1 MKKSAFFSDILFA
14 FFLSSLFTLC
24 VFRYFKLSLPLALVL
39 SVVCG
44 MLAAG
49 AVGAILQ
56 SKRKTLFLKKSDE
69 REKER
74 LLTHLSLLSDEEK
87 TKYFQTAFSKLGASV
102 KRSGALRLFS
112 DDAFYFLRFHFAPV
126 TADEVANA
134 ARWKTAKTKRLL
146 CSEIEENAAALC
158 KKLNIELWTGEK
170 IYAALKENEAL
181 PAHYR
186 GEENAQTKGRNKP
199 WIRFPKRSAKAFS
212 SGGALLLVSSLF
224 TPFPYYYLV
233 IGSLLLLSAVFIR
246 IFGSP

>member
-1 MKKSAFFSDILFA
+1 MKKSAFFSDIIFT

-24 VFRYFKLSLPLALVL
+24 VFRYLRLSLSSALIL

-44 MLAAG
+44 LLAAG
-49 AVGAILQ
+49 AVGALLQ

-74 LLTHLSLLSDEEK
+74 LLTHLSLISDEEK
-87 TKYFQTAFSKLGASV
+87 TKYFQKAFSKLGASV
-102 KRSGALRLFS
+102 RRSGALRLFS

-146 CSEIEENAAALC
+146 CSEIEENAASLC
-158 KKLNIELWTGEK
+158 KQLGIELWTGEK
-170 IYAALKENEAL
+170 IYAALKENGAL
-181 PAHYR
+181 PTEYR
-186 GEENAQTKGRNKP
+186 GKENAQTKGNRKA
-199 WIRFPKRSAKAFS
+199 WIRFPKRNAKAFS

-233 IGSLLLLSAVFIR
+233 FGSLLLLSSIIIR